1 MNFDIMSKAMERGA
15 EFSHAT
21 HFAEIFDNP
30 LMHETE
36 DGDPVEGWEHL
47 FERSEWG
54 GIFVPTSNH
63 IDLIFK
69 DDKSEATVSVREF
82 VAWQLLHASNFF
94 VYYVINK
101 VGGSSIARDLYEN
114 FDNDE
119 PQSWN
124 GDELPEYWVSDAEG
138 DWLVEYN
145 SDSLDQGISF
155 IQRCKEEKP
164 IEFAFKLADYI
175 LDGSCSLTNN
185 EWYETDLIENF
196 DERSNYDNWSV
207 KIMCVA
213 TGKFFTEIESGFS
226 QVMMREN
233 KVFSYCIRNYDED

>member
-1 MNFDIMSKAMERGA
+1 M
-15 EFSHAT
+15 
-21 HFAEIFDNP
+21 
-30 LMHETE
+30 
-36 DGDPVEGWEHL
+36 
-47 FERSEWG
+47 
-54 GIFVPTSNH
+54 
-63 IDLIFK
+63 
-69 DDKSEATVSVREF
+69 
-82 VAWQLLHASNFF
+82 
-94 VYYVINK
+94 
-101 VGGSSIARDLYEN
+101 
-114 FDNDE
+114 
-119 PQSWN
+119 
-124 GDELPEYWVSDAEG
+124 PEYWVSDAEG